1 MLSNWT
7 VEGGA
12 HCLSFKQEWFKK
24 RIFLS
29 HHNNKAVGDNC
40 IFLSVSALIGQYNH
54 YHTKLQ
60 PAVSKK
66 LEQTGTTL
74 RQLVQFTLT

>member
-7 VEGGA
+7 VKGGA
-12 HCLSFKQEWFKK
+12 SCLSFKQEWFKK
-24 RIFLS
+24 RTFLL
-29 HHNNKAVGDNC
+29 HPDNKAVGDNC
-40 IFLSVSALIGQYNH
+40 IFLSVSPLIGQYYH
-54 YHTKLQ
+54 YHTELQ
-60 PAVSKK
+60 IAVSKK